1 VSSPQK
7 RGVSSA
13 EGGLS
18 DVSIPELIQS
28 IEPEEFLPEQNFL
41 GEFERANLDRPLNQR
56 SPELKC
62 TRSPSV
68 RRGQP
73 VNESSEFQRVIRSR
87 TATRSPSP
95 VGFKPSA
102 RGQPRTPTGR
112 GAFQSPLQTRARGR
126 SSLEEGRVCE
136 ERLPVP
142 TERHLSSDQQGRAG
156 SFQVQGQVPQ
166 ALCSLSN
173 FLAGGVRC
181 VCANR
186 S

>member
-1 VSSPQK
+1 VSSPHQ
-7 RGVSSA
+7 RGVSPA

-28 IEPEEFLPEQNFL
+28 PDPEEFLPEENFL
-41 GEFERANLDRPLNQR
+41 GDFERAYLDRPSTER
-56 SPELKC
+56 SPKLKR

-73 VNESSEFQRVIRSR
+73 VNESSEFQRVVQSR

-95 VGFKPSA
+95 VGFEPSA
-102 RGQPRTPTGR
+102 RGQPRTPTDR
-112 GAFQSPLQTRARGR
+112 GTYQSPLRTRARGR
-126 SSLEEGRVCE
+126 SSPGEGRVLE
-136 ERLPVP
+136 KRLPVP
-142 TERHLSSDQQGRAG
+142 TGQYLSSDQQGRAC

-166 ALCSLSN
+166 ALCSLLN
-173 FLAGGVRC
+173 FPAGGLRH